1 MGMNLLHVIPYYA
14 PAWAYGGVVRAATD
28 LTRALAEAGHTVW
41 VLTTDTLSPAARISV
56 REEIVDGVRV
66 IRVRNAS
73 NTLRGRLNLASPLGM
88 GRAARRLIAER
99 GIDVVHC
106 HELRTVENLAVA
118 PVANALG
125 VPLVVSP
132 HGTLPHDT
140 GRPAIKRGWDRLV
153 GRGLM
158 RRFDHVIA
166 LTEDEAADARAIW
179 AARGL
184 SLPDDRISV
193 VPNGVHLGEFA
204 ALPPSEAFRAR
215 WGLGAGPVA
224 LFLGRLHAR
233 KGLHLLIPAFAEAAR
248 GVPDARLVIAGPD
261 EGMLAALRDLAR
273 AHDLGERV
281 IFTGMLDGPD
291 KLAALAAADV
301 FALPA
306 VGEGFS
312 MAALEALAC
321 GLPVV
326 LTPGC
331 HFPEVEPAGAGLVVE
346 RAVEPLSEALRALLT
361 DAPRRASMGQ
371 SARELVGA
379 RFTWPQVVARLESV
393 YDRVLSRQKGASQ

>member
-1 MGMNLLHVIPYYA
+1 MAAVNLLHVIPYYA

-56 REEIVDGVRV
+56 REGIVDGVRV

-132 HGTLPHDT
+132 HGTLPLDT

-184 SLPDDRISV
+184 SLPDDRICV
-193 VPNGVHLGEFA
+193 VPNGVHLAEFA
-204 ALPPSEAFRAR
+204 ALPSGEAFRAR
-215 WGLGAGPVA
+215 WGGRAVPGAAARAQGGASAAARLRRGAGAGAGRAPAGCRAGRGDAGRIAGAGP
-224 LFLGRLHAR
+224 RAR
-233 KGLHLLIPAFAEAAR
+233 SGW
-248 GVPDARLVIAGPD
+248 
-261 EGMLAALRDLAR
+261 
-273 AHDLGERV
+273 RV
-281 IFTGMLDGPD
+281 
-291 KLAALAAADV
+291 
-301 FALPA
+301 
-306 VGEGFS
+306 
-312 MAALEALAC
+312 
-321 GLPVV
+321 
-326 LTPGC
+326 
-331 HFPEVEPAGAGLVVE
+331 
-346 RAVEPLSEALRALLT
+346 
-361 DAPRRASMGQ
+361 
-371 SARELVGA
+371 
-379 RFTWPQVVARLESV
+379 
-393 YDRVLSRQKGASQ
+393 